1 MDRKQFLE
9 QLAAPAGGK
18 ENIGLCDFRSGC
30 LSVTVKD
37 RSVIDLNAIRGLPG
51 VADAELLRSRLRIT
65 PDQTI
70 MEELQM
76 AKKEDYGA
84 LAKQILSLVGG
95 AENVSNATHCATRL
109 RFNLKDESK
118 ADTDAIK
125 GLAGVV
131 GVAQANGQ
139 YQVIIGAEVTQV
151 YEKLSGMLGTA
162 PAAAAPA
169 PKGKWYDRVINTLT
183 GIFTPILPPLTAAG
197 MIKAV
202 LAILVAFKLVSNTS
216 STYQVIN
223 FMGDATFYFL
233 PILLANSAAKK
244 LGCNPY
250 LAMMLGGIL
259 IHPSFVN
266 LVAASKESGEAI
278 TIFMLPIY
286 NASYSSSVIPIIL
299 GVLLMSKVEPWATRI
314 SPKAI
319 RFFTAPL
326 LTMFICGIATLCVL
340 GPGTFPPQRSAQRSA
355 DPSMA

>member
-169 PKGKWYDRVINTLT
+169 PSA
-183 GIFTPILPPLTAAG
+183 PI
-197 MIKAV
+197 
-202 LAILVAFKLVSNTS
+202 TS
-216 STYQVIN
+216 SLSEIS
-223 FMGDATFYFL
+223 
-233 PILLANSAAKK
+233 P
-244 LGCNPY
+244 P
-250 LAMMLGGIL
+250 
-259 IHPSFVN
+259 
-266 LVAASKESGEAI
+266 AI
-278 TIFMLPIY
+278 TGTLLVLHIFL
-286 NASYSSSVIPIIL
+286 
-299 GVLLMSKVEPWATRI
+299 RI
-314 SPKAI
+314 FGI
-319 RFFTAPL
+319 R
-326 LTMFICGIATLCVL
+326 
-340 GPGTFPPQRSAQRSA
+340 PGSTSITSG
-355 DPSMA
+355 SCSC